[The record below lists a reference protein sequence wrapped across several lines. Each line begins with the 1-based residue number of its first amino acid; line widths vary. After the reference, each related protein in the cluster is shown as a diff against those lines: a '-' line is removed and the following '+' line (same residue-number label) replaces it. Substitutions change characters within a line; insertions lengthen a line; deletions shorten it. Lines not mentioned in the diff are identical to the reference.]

1 MMPYLLSIAALI
13 IVARKADYPKALLV
27 QWFKGQR

>member
-27 QWFKGQR
+27 PWFKGQR